1 MAAKK
6 KSTKEECSSDGL
18 ALAAVTATASI
29 LANISQALGRAKLK
43 AEKDEL
49 KNQRDRLN
57 SVLREWQSAHNQLR
71 MSYETRRGELDRARQ
86 LNNELQRTNGSQ
98 SKRILDLER
107 KLAELRSEVTNAE

>member
-6 KSTKEECSSDGL
+6 KATKEECSSDGL

-29 LANISQALGRAKLK
+29 LTNISHALGRAKLK

-49 KNQRDRLN
+49 KKQRDQLT

-71 MSYETRRGELDRARQ
+71 MSYETQCGELDRARQ
-86 LNNELQRTNGSQ
+86 LNNELQRRNESQ
-98 SKRILDLER
+98 SKRILDLEQ
-107 KLAELRSEVTNAE
+107 KLAELRSEVTDAK